1 MTERHPSEDDRPEAR
16 RYEIRL
22 AGHLDAHWVAWFDG
36 LAVIQQGDGTTVIRG
51 PVADQ
56 SALHGLLQRV
66 RDLGLPLVSVTRV
79 DTDEPDLPPTT
90 PASSANQAGSP
101 T

>member
-1 MTERHPSEDDRPEAR
+1 MTERHPSEGDRPEAR

-22 AGHLDAHWVAWFDG
+22 AGHLDAHWATWFDG
-36 LAVIQQGDGTTVIRG
+36 LAVSHQGDGTTVISG
-51 PVADQ
+51 SVADQ
-56 SALHGLLQRV
+56 AALHGLLQRV
-66 RDLGLPLVSVTRV
+66 RDLGLPLVSVTQV

-90 PASSANQAGSP
+90 PASSANQEGSP